1 MVGGHMISKATA
13 QAMYDYYTNL
23 ITKLT
28 DAKLKLLDGGVKS
41 YAIDDRSLT
50 RFDLDKLTAEIDDAV
65 RKQAEYDAILHGRSP
80 RKAVGVVPR
89 DF

>member
-1 MVGGHMISKATA
+1 MISKATA
-13 QAMYDYYTNL
+13 KAMYDYYTKL
-23 ITKLT
+23 IEKLT

-41 YAIDDRSLT
+41 YTIDDRSLT
-50 RFDLDKLTAEIDDAV
+50 RSDLDKLTAEIDDAV
-65 RKQAEYDAILHGRSP
+65 RKQAEYDAILNGHSP

>member
-1 MVGGHMISKATA
+1 MISKATA
-13 QAMYDYYTNL
+13 KAMYEYYTKL
-23 ITKLT
+23 IEKLT

-41 YAIDDRSLT
+41 YTIDDRSLT

-65 RKQAEYDAILHGRSP
+65 RKQAEYDAILNGRSL